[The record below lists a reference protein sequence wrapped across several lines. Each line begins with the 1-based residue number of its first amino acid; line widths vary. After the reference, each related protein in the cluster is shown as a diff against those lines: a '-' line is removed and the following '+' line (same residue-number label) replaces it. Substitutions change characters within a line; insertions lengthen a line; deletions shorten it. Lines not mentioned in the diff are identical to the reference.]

1 MTVLLGKQAVVIGA
15 GMAGLAMAKS
25 LSTHFESI
33 VIIER
38 DRVLGDETRPG
49 VPQGKHPHMLLAGGL
64 RALVLLYPGID
75 KQLIAAGAVSLR
87 AGVDIQVE
95 MPGIGIFP
103 RRDFGISS
111 LSLSRPLL
119 ESVVRHTT
127 VAVENI
133 VLRSGCTATEIFV
146 RNDGSRVTGI
156 EVQNRGGA
164 LEVIPADLVVDASGR
179 GASLLAHLQTS
190 GRGFPRVSV
199 SQTEITYSSG
209 TFRVPEEVT
218 PDFLAAVTLSMP
230 PASTRSAYAMK
241 IEDDKWQILLSGRG
255 ADRPPG
261 DIDGLR
267 SYADEIPQSA
277 VAQLLR
283 TATMEDGLSRFSF
296 PETRWYRYSEF
307 ANLPRRVMPVG
318 DAICRLNPVYGQG
331 MSLALQQAE
340 LWSRL
345 SRSIDDLDKL
355 VHEFLQD
362 AARGLEVPWQM
373 CADWDSAFEDSKF
386 AQNKLVA
393 RKEAFEQIKEDPEA
407 HLAFLEA
414 QHLLF

>member
-1 MTVLLGKQAVVIGA
+1 MNILLGKQAVVIGA

-25 LSTHFESI
+25 LSTHFESV

-38 DRVLGDETRPG
+38 DRVLGNGTRPG
-49 VPQGKHPHMLLAGGL
+49 VPQGKHPHILLAGGL
-64 RALVLLYPGID
+64 RALISLYPGID
-75 KQLIAAGAVSLR
+75 KQLIAAGAVPLR

-103 RRDFGISS
+103 KRDFGITS

-119 ESVVRHTT
+119 EGVVRDIT
-127 VAVENI
+127 VAVKNV
-133 VLRSGCTATEIFV
+133 VLRSCCTATKMFV
-146 RNDGSRVTGI
+146 RNDGSLVTAI
-156 EVQNRGGA
+156 EVRNRGGA

-179 GASLLAHLQTS
+179 GASLLAHLQAS
-190 GRGFPRVSV
+190 GRGFPCVSL
-199 SQTEITYSSG
+199 SQSEITYSSG
-209 TFRVPEEVT
+209 TFSPEEVI
-218 PDFLAAVTLSMP
+218 PEFLAAVTLSVP

-241 IEDDKWQILLSGRG
+241 IENDRWQILLSGRG

-277 VAQLLR
+277 VARLLR
-283 TATMEDGLSRFSF
+283 TARLEDGLSRYSF

-307 ANLPRRVMPVG
+307 ANLPRRAMPVG

-355 VHEFLQD
+355 VHEFLQV
-362 AARGLEVPWQM
+362 AARGLEIPWQM

-386 AQNKLVA
+386 AKNGLVA
-393 RKEAFEQIKEDPEA
+393 RKASFEQIKEDPEA
-407 HLAFLEA
+407 HRAFLEA
-414 QHLLF
+414 QHLLL

>member
-1 MTVLLGKQAVVIGA
+1 M
-15 GMAGLAMAKS
+15 
-25 LSTHFESI
+25 
-33 VIIER
+33 
-38 DRVLGDETRPG
+38 
-49 VPQGKHPHMLLAGGL
+49 
-64 RALVLLYPGID
+64 
-75 KQLIAAGAVSLR
+75 
-87 AGVDIQVE
+87 
-95 MPGIGIFP
+95 
-103 RRDFGISS
+103 
-111 LSLSRPLL
+111 
-119 ESVVRHTT
+119 
-127 VAVENI
+127 
-133 VLRSGCTATEIFV
+133 
-146 RNDGSRVTGI
+146 
-156 EVQNRGGA
+156 EVM
-164 LEVIPADLVVDASGR
+164 PADLVVDASGR

-241 IEDDKWQILLSGRG
+241 IEDDRWQILLSGRG

-267 SYADEIPQSA
+267 NYADEIPQSA

-362 AARGLEVPWQM
+362 AACGLEVPWQM

-386 AQNKLVA
+386 AQNRLVA
-393 RKEAFEQIKEDPEA
+393 RKEAFEHIKEDPEA

-414 QHLLF
+414 QHLLL